1 LPPGELECL
10 RFVLNDLG
18 WDGYLG
24 FVEEGRDNFHVGC
37 SPSARDFFAGIY
49 EQALGRDSTR

>member
-1 LPPGELECL
+1 LECL

-24 FVEEGRDNFHVGC
+24 FVDEGRSLHIGS
-37 SPSARDFFAGIY
+37 SPGAREFFTAVFEEAEAAGAA
-49 EQALGRDSTR
+49 E